1 MSATRYTG
9 DRAPGLLL
17 QAGLVILALLFV
29 APLIWLTLTSLLPK
43 SAILSTN
50 PFAAWQSASLD
61 NFIRIV
67 RDTPY
72 TGTIL
77 NSIIVSIVVTVVGV
91 YMGALGG
98 YAFSRLNFPGRD
110 VLFATILATLSIPA
124 LVTVIPN
131 FLVMARLGLIGTL
144 WSVILPQLTPPLAIF
159 WMRQYIGRTIS
170 NELLEAAR
178 IDGLGEFG
186 IVHRIV
192 LPLCMPGMAGL
203 AVWLFMSSWNA
214 LLLPLAYMQDSNQ
227 ATFPVFLASLMSF
240 NAVPQ
245 TDLLVAAC
253 VISLMPP
260 LILFAAAQRR
270 FVSGLVEGSVK
281 G

>member
-1 MSATRYTG
+1 VSAISYKG
-9 DRAPGLLL
+9 DRIRGLALNV
-17 QAGLVILALLFV
+17 GLVLLALLFV

-43 SAILSTN
+43 SAILSAN
-50 PFAAWQSASLD
+50 PFAAWGKASFD
-61 NFIRIV
+61 NFVRII

-77 NSIIVSIVVTVVGV
+77 NSVIVSVVVTVVGV
-91 YMGALGG
+91 YIGALGG
-98 YAFSRLNFPGRD
+98 YAFSKLKFFGRD
-110 VLFATILATLSIPA
+110 VLFATIVATLSIPA

-131 FLVMARLGLIGTL
+131 FLVMAKLGLIGSL

-159 WMRQYIGRTIS
+159 WMRQYIGRAIS
-170 NELLEAAR
+170 NELIEAAR
-178 IDGLGEFG
+178 LDGLGEFG
-186 IVHRIV
+186 IVHRVV
-192 LPLCMPGMAGL
+192 LPLCLPGMAGL
-203 AVWLFMSSWNA
+203 AVWLFMGSWNA

-227 ATFPVFLASLMSF
+227 ATFPVFLASLMTF

-253 VISLMPP
+253 VISLLPP
-260 LILFAAAQRR
+260 LVLFILAQRW